1 MLTRREL
8 LGAFGIAV
16 AAWDARLVAFGQQT
30 KKDQPKLE
38 TVTLAIS
45 GMT

>member
-8 LGAFGIAV
+8 LGAFGIV
-16 AAWDARLVAFGQQT
+16 VTAWDGTLATFGPQT

-38 TVTLAIS
+38 TVTLDIS

>member
-1 MLTRREL
+1 MTRREL
-8 LGAFGIAV
+8 LGTFGIAV
-16 AAWDARLVAFGQQT
+16 AAWDGGLAAFGQQE
-30 KKDQPKLE
+30 KKNQPKLE

>member
-16 AAWDARLVAFGQQT
+16 AAWDARLAGFGQPT
-30 KKDQPKLE
+30 KKNRPKLE

>member
-16 AAWDARLVAFGQQT
+16 AGWDGGLAEIGQD
-30 KKDQPKLE
+30 KKKNQPKLT